1 MKISK
6 EKWAAMK
13 SRARGAGRRFAGG
26 AKGSAIEGGIG
37 VVSYFAHRTAS
48 EKLGFVGSK
57 WWAGPVA
64 IAVLGHVMKKKAKT
78 ANIGTALLGAAGYA
92 GAMGYSLTK
101 AGETTKGLQS
111 PGEVGALQG
120 QGLYLPDTGPA
131 DSAPGTSAY
140 SAYDEVTGHEDE
152 EDISSAMGL

>member
-37 VVSYFAHRTAS
+37 VVGYFAHRTAS
-48 EKLGFVGSK
+48 EKIGFVGSK
-57 WWAGPVA
+57 WWAGPA
-64 IAVLGHVMKKKAKT
+64 AMAVLGHVMKKKAKT

-111 PGEVGALQG
+111 PGEVGALQSG
-120 QGLYLPDTGPA
+120 YGYLPDTGPT

-140 SAYDEVTGHEDE
+140 DEVTGYEDE